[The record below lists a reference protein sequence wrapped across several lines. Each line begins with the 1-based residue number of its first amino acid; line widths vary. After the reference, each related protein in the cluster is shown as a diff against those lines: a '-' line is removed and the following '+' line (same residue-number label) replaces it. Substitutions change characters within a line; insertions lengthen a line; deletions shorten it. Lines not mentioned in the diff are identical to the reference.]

1 MTTRPE
7 IALPEPA
14 QPPSNFTSRRAARLA
29 REGAGLAERPREHVN
44 DPLTAPRDSYARALR
59 AGDHADTHFTMTDVQ
74 S

>member
-29 REGAGLAERPREHVN
+29 RERAGLAASTSTTRSPRPVT
-44 DPLTAPRDSYARALR
+44 LTPAPCEPATTQTPTSP
-59 AGDHADTHFTMTDVQ
+59 
-74 S
+74 

>member
-29 REGAGLAERPREHVN
+29 REGPGSPSVPASTSTTRSPRPVT
-44 DPLTAPRDSYARALR
+44 LTPAPCEPATTQTPTSP
-59 AGDHADTHFTMTDVQ
+59 
-74 S
+74 